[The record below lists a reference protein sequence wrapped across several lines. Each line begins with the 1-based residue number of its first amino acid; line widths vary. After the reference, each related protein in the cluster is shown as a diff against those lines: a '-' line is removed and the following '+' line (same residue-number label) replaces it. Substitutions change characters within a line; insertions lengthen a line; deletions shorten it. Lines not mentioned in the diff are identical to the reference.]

1 MAARFCKG
9 GEMTEFVIKLRDESK
24 AGFLLATLKRLV
36 TSHGIDLAV
45 EQNGQGVTFDGSD
58 DGHFEAMV
66 NQVIEDA
73 LAGKLEP
80 MTPAQREAEW
90 RELAAY
96 GEQKAVQ
103 MGINA
108 DEDIDRLVN
117 HYRQEQR
124 AKNAA

>member
-1 MAARFCKG
+1 
-9 GEMTEFVIKLRDESK
+9 MTEFVIKLRDESK
-24 AGFLLATLKRLV
+24 ADFLLATLKRLM
-36 TSHGIDLAV
+36 TSHGIDLTV
-45 EQNGQGVTFDGSD
+45 EQNGQSVTLD
-58 DGHFEAMV
+58 DADDARFEAMI

-73 LAGKLEP
+73 LAGRFEF
-80 MTPAQREAEW
+80 MTTAQREAEW

-96 GEQKAVQ
+96 GEQKAIQ

-117 HYRQEQR
+117 QYRQEQR

>member
-1 MAARFCKG
+1 
-9 GEMTEFVIKLRDESK
+9 MTEFVIKLRDESK
-24 AGFLLATLKRLV
+24 IGFLLATLKRLV

-45 EQNGQGVTFDGSD
+45 EQNGQGITLDGSD
-58 DGHFEAMV
+58 DAHFEAMI
-66 NQVIEDA
+66 NQVVEDA
-73 LAGKLEP
+73 LAGRLEP

-117 HYRQEQR
+117 QYRQEQR